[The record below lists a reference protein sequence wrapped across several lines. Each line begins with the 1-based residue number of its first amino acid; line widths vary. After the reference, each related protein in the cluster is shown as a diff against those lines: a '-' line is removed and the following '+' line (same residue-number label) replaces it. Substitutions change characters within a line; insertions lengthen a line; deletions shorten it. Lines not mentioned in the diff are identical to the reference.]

1 MLVDEDVW
9 LGATDTAV
17 EGEWR
22 WTAADNSL
30 LTYFNWDGS
39 QPSDGAGENC
49 VEIRGVKVGFVAME
63 IEAFETD
70 TAKSFDVVRVDGV
83 VVPEVTQIQ
92 QIVRL

>member
-1 MLVDEDVW
+1 MLADEDVW

-49 VEIRGVKVGFVAME
+49 VEIRGSERRWNDDVCSKLEKFVCQWD
-63 IEAFETD
+63 I
-70 TAKSFDVVRVDGV
+70 
-83 VVPEVTQIQ
+83 
-92 QIVRL
+92 